1 MDGEIFV
8 FDDVINFT
16 YQAKIKELLM
26 GEGTFNNLDFPWYF
40 SLDISNG
47 EYYEDLGGRCAFIHD
62 FANENGI
69 VSKFHP
75 FFLKLI
81 QNSCKKINLKKI
93 EIFQGLTIFELPTSK
108 KDFIDDPY
116 NSPKNCLS
124 MIYFVSDSDGDV
136 IIYNEKEKCES
147 YTIKKKIS
155 PKQGRVII
163 LDGQL
168 FRIEEEPNEYKR
180 CIVNYDLVDLSVDS
194 HI

>member
-93 EIFQGLTIFELPTSK
+93 EIFQGLTIFELPTPK

-168 FRIEEEPNEYKR
+168 FRVEEEPNEYKR

>member
-47 EYYEDLGGRCAFIHD
+47 ESYEDQGGRCAFIHD

-168 FRIEEEPNEYKR
+168 YRVDEEPNEY
-180 CIVNYDLVDLSVDS
+180 
-194 HI
+194 

>member
-47 EYYEDLGGRCAFIHD
+47 ESYEDHGGRCAFIHD

-168 FRIEEEPNEYKR
+168 YRVDEEPNEYRR

>member
-47 EYYEDLGGRCAFIHD
+47 ESYEDQGGRCAFIHD

-124 MIYFVSDSDGDV
+124 MIYFVADSDGDV

-168 FRIEEEPNEYKR
+168 YRVDEEPNEYRR

>member
-93 EIFQGLTIFELPTSK
+93 EIFQGLTIFELPTPK
-108 KDFIDDPY
+108 KDFTDDPY